1 MKTNVQEF
9 LGNLEGGVLE
19 EALGSILSDIAF
31 AVRNTDSRIKGRVSL
46 DLSFEKLNDEQVMV
60 THKVDFK
67 KPTSKGSIS
76 EDRVSQTPMFVNK
89 GGELTLFRKDQEDMF
104 APKVVPLHKEAN

>member
-9 LGNLEGGVLE
+9 LGNLEGSVLE

-76 EDRVSQTPMFVNK
+76 EDRVSQTPMFVK
-89 GGELTLFRKDQEDMF
+89 DRKSTRLNSSHVSISYAVF
-104 APKVVPLHKEAN
+104 CL